1 VPVRSLSHPIAN
13 DATQPEKLPIELMRA
28 IPPAAAVP
36 VSQRSFLTVGR
47 EFIPKKLSAQRNPMI
62 FDVTSER
69 TQACTCVAFDISK
82 APRECA
88 FGTGRIEALV

>member
-1 VPVRSLSHPIAN
+1 
-13 DATQPEKLPIELMRA
+13 MRA

-36 VSQRSFLTVGR
+36 VRSIGGNCQNDAPAVTGPIVPMTSQRSFLTVGR

-69 TQACTCVAFDISK
+69 TQACTCVPFDIST